1 MNEEGKVSL
10 PRRSAR
16 RRQLETLLA
25 SAEIHGGSVENR
37 KPALDGMIDTVLKY
51 SKVDDLTEYVSKQ
64 IKFKKKLCKIKSWTM
79 RNVKTTLFDHSAYCM
94 QEG

>member
-1 MNEEGKVSL
+1 MSVNTSTARKSSPKNLNEEGKVSL

-37 KPALDGMIDTVLKY
+37 KPALDGMIATVFKY
-51 SKVDDLTEYVSKQ
+51 SEVDNLTEYVSKQ
-64 IKFKKKLCKIKSWTM
+64 VKFKKSFKRI
-79 RNVKTTLFDHSAYCM
+79 A
-94 QEG
+94 